1 MNARARVRGWL
12 RPAYHRILGPL
23 PHDPTRGWPATT
35 APGEPALRV
44 AYYGDCMFRAMD
56 HSHGVHTPVGWP
68 RVLAERLL
76 ERGERMEWST
86 VFMTEF
92 DHLPGREDLGHYL
105 RLSDVPDVV
114 FVALGTRYANLA
126 VLPETPAMLRLRE
139 DIGRRLGRHAITGYR
154 LQRPLMRVFGRPA
167 APYGGAA
174 GLERF
179 LTAVRDEWPDVPVA
193 LITPP
198 PRLDPLA
205 VQRAIE
211 ARVVA
216 DARAVCRRTGVEC
229 LDITGVLGDDPR
241 VRAANGYNLSTA
253 GSELAGEHLADWLL
267 SRRTGSA
274 STTQAVGS
282 AY

>member
-1 MNARARVRGWL
+1 
-12 RPAYHRILGPL
+12 
-23 PHDPTRGWPATT
+23 
-35 APGEPALRV
+35 
-44 AYYGDCMFRAMD
+44 MFRAMD

-198 PRLDPLA
+198 PRLVRWRCSGRSRPA
-205 VQRAIE
+205 SWRTPARRA
-211 ARVVA
+211 A
-216 DARAVCRRTGVEC
+216 ARA
-229 LDITGVLGDDPR
+229 
-241 VRAANGYNLSTA
+241 
-253 GSELAGEHLADWLL
+253 W
-267 SRRTGSA
+267 SA
-274 STTQAVGS
+274 STSRACS
-282 AY
+282 ATTRACAPPTATT